1 MFTIKAGTST
11 ANGDIIVDM
20 GQVLRNLSGVE
31 QDKEKKS
38 LMQQILEPKEVDD
51 SSRDTKK
58 ALQIAKKI
66 ARGESVTSQE
76 KAFLMRVDPKLA
88 QMAELAKQQGDRV
101 KHALE
106 SASSKEEQ
114 QTIIM
119 QAYQQVTEFTKAN
132 PQFGMLVGEAVKA
145 AIQKAQK
152 SASKESQPEQ
162 LATSL
167 PAQAPQEAP
176 TGGRQGF
183 HRPCRPSVRHIP
195 RARGRLSSPACK
207 TESAGCL
214 NGSVFPRRMGFYA
227 KLPKLTLWG
236 FRYFKSK
243 FVRTAVSS
251 YRQTILAKY

>member
-1 MFTIKAGTST
+1 MFTIKAGTSTSKT

-145 AIQKAQK
+145 AIQEAKG
-152 SASKESQPEQ
+152 S
-162 LATSL
+162 
-167 PAQAPQEAP
+167 APQESHDSAP
-176 TGGRQGF
+176 INRLAGAQEAKDPGSQESQHPHITEERQEELMDQF
-183 HRPCRPSVRHIP
+183 FPEEWVSM
-195 RARGRLSSPACK
+195 
-207 TESAGCL
+207 L
-214 NGSVFPRRMGFYA
+214 NCQG
-227 KLPKLTLWG
+227 
-236 FRYFKSK
+236 
-243 FVRTAVSS
+243 
-251 YRQTILAKY
+251 

>member
-1 MFTIKAGTST
+1 MFTIKAGTSPAKT

-58 ALQIAKKI
+58 AFQIARKI
-66 ARGESVTSQE
+66 ARGEPVTPQE
-76 KAFLMRVDPKLA
+76 KDFLMRVDPKLA
-88 QMAELAKQQGDRV
+88 QMAQLAKQQGDRV

-176 TGGRQGF
+176 TEAED
-183 HRPCRPSVRHIP
+183 
-195 RARGRLSSPACK
+195 RASIDPAAPQSDTFPEPEDASLPQPAK
-207 TESAGCL
+207 RNPQDALMDQFFPEEWVSML
-214 NGSVFPRRMGFYA
+214 NCQS
-227 KLPKLTLWG
+227 
-236 FRYFKSK
+236 
-243 FVRTAVSS
+243 
-251 YRQTILAKY
+251 

>member
-1 MFTIKAGTST
+1 MFTIKAGTSPAKM

-58 ALQIAKKI
+58 ALQIARKI
-66 ARGESVTSQE
+66 ARGEPVTPQE
-76 KAFLMRVDPKLA
+76 KDFLMRVDPKLA
-88 QMAELAKQQGDRV
+88 QMAQLAKQQGDRV

-114 QTIIM
+114 QTVIM

-152 SASKESQPEQ
+152 SASKESQSEQ
-162 LATSL
+162 PATSL
-167 PAQAPQEAP
+167 PAQASQDASAP
-176 TGGRQGF
+176 TEPEGRGSIDPGAPQSATF
-183 HRPCRPSVRHIP
+183 SETED
-195 RARGRLSSPACK
+195 AFLSQPAKQSPQDALMDQFFP
-207 TESAGCL
+207 EEWVSML
-214 NGSVFPRRMGFYA
+214 NCQS
-227 KLPKLTLWG
+227 
-236 FRYFKSK
+236 
-243 FVRTAVSS
+243 
-251 YRQTILAKY
+251 

>member
-1 MFTIKAGTST
+1 MFIIKAGTSPAKM

-38 LMQQILEPKEVDD
+38 LMQQILDPKEVDD

-58 ALQIAKKI
+58 ALQIARKI
-66 ARGESVTSQE
+66 ARGEPVTPQE

-162 LATSL
+162 PATSL

-176 TGGRQGF
+176 TEAED
-183 HRPCRPSVRHIP
+183 
-195 RARGRLSSPACK
+195 RASIDPAAPQSDTFPEPEDASLPQPTK
-207 TESAGCL
+207 QNPQDALMDQFFPEEWVSML
-214 NGSVFPRRMGFYA
+214 NCQS
-227 KLPKLTLWG
+227 
-236 FRYFKSK
+236 
-243 FVRTAVSS
+243 
-251 YRQTILAKY
+251 